1 MAIVQNFWLKGASK
15 RLAGAVI
22 YEAMGQTRARQ
33 LASSVA
39 NPRTEAQMSQ
49 RTRWANAV
57 SFYRANASWMK
68 YAFETKKANQS
79 EYNKFMSINVTTS
92 PIALTKSAAAAGACV
107 VAPYI
112 ITQGSLPS
120 IEWQNTTTEVKSNI
134 YLPSAYTITEQ
145 TTVGAFA
152 QALLASNPAMRE
164 GDQLSLIRFT
174 QMTNAST
181 GYPYIIVRKYE
192 VLLKSDSQALL
203 SDYIPI
209 DYIQAPGTGQDN
221 CIYISKENRQGGFAM
236 ILSRTLAGKTYV
248 STQSVEIVNNETLI
262 AQYSSQAAIA
272 AAIASYGESQDAFL
286 SSTSAVGAQTQPV
299 GLSLNSISF
308 NGTTYVSGSR
318 TPYGGNM
325 RTDNITAVFSGN
337 IPDGAEVVAKTTFT
351 GSAQVFT
358 VNNPTVQGNTV
369 VFNGASDIGTDL
381 YDAHLYTVTISISG
395 VDYTLTFANS
405 SDYTQEGM
413 D

>member
-39 NPRTEAQMSQ
+39 NPRTEAQMTQ